1 MKKYIIKNGKLICKK
16 NNYDFQKLDIY
27 VDNGII
33 KDVAENLEV
42 EGAEVIDVDGAIVSP
57 GFIDVHTHCYKF
69 GPIGTEADE
78 LGIERGATTIFDA
91 GTAGPGNIDDFVSN
105 DITRSR
111 TKIFS
116 ILNVAH
122 SGLETLSELKD
133 MSNIKEDEIA
143 SAIKRHGD
151 RIIALKARASS
162 SVVGE
167 LGIEPIKRAKELS
180 KKFNLPLVVHLGN
193 YPPGIEEVLNLLER
207 GDVATHAFHGKPNGI
222 FDEAGKLKKEVIEA
236 RKRGVLFDVGH
247 GSASFS
253 FRIFKKA
260 IEQEFM
266 PDLISTDLYCKN
278 MNGPVYNLANVI
290 TKVVNCGA
298 SLKEA
303 MAMVTNVPAALF
315 NLGNIGEIAVG
326 HMADFS
332 ILDLEECKET
342 LADSQNEELEI
353 TKKLNLVM
361 TISSRGQNSEIFRHT
376 KEQS

>member
-1 MKKYIIKNGKLICKK
+1 MEKYIIKNGKLICKK

-27 VDNGII
+27 VENGII
-33 KDVAENLEV
+33 KEVAENIEV
-42 EGAEVIDVDGAIVSP
+42 EDAKVIDVDGLIVSP

-105 DITRSR
+105 DIARSR

-116 ILNVAH
+116 ILNVAY
-122 SGLETLSELKD
+122 SGLETLSELTD
-133 MSNIKEDEIA
+133 MNNIKEEEIA
-143 SAIKRHGD
+143 KAIEKHND
-151 RIIALKARASS
+151 KIIGLKARASA
-162 SVVGE
+162 SVVGK

-180 KKFNLPLVVHLGN
+180 KKFDLPLVVHLGN
-193 YPPGIEEVLNLLER
+193 YPPGIEDVLELLEE
-207 GDVATHAFHGKPNGI
+207 GDIATHAFHGKPNGI
-222 FDEAGKLKKEVIEA
+222 FDENGMIKKEVLAA
-236 RKRGVLFDVGH
+236 RARGVLFDVGH
-247 GSASFS
+247 GSSSFS
-253 FRIFKKA
+253 FKIFKKA
-260 IEQEFM
+260 IDQGFM
-266 PDLISTDLYCKN
+266 PDLISTDLYCQN
-278 MNGPVYNLANVI
+278 MNGPVYNLSSVV
-290 TKVVNCGA
+290 TKVVNCGV

-315 NLGNIGEIAVG
+315 NLENIGEIAIGQV
-326 HMADFS
+326 ADFS

-376 KEQS
+376 KE

>member
-1 MKKYIIKNGKLICKK
+1 
-16 NNYDFQKLDIY
+16 
-27 VDNGII
+27 
-33 KDVAENLEV
+33 
-42 EGAEVIDVDGAIVSP
+42 
-57 GFIDVHTHCYKF
+57 
-69 GPIGTEADE
+69 
-78 LGIERGATTIFDA
+78 
-91 GTAGPGNIDDFVSN
+91 
-105 DITRSR
+105 
-111 TKIFS
+111 
-116 ILNVAH
+116 
-122 SGLETLSELKD
+122 

-193 YPPGIEEVLNLLER
+193 YPPGIEDVLNLLER

-222 FDEAGKLKKEVIEA
+222 FDEEGKLKKEVIEA

-260 IEQEFM
+260 IEQGFM

-278 MNGPVYNLANVI
+278 MNGPVYNLANVV
-290 TKVVNCGA
+290 TKVVNCGV